1 MEDFALKYHKILCN
15 EFPSWLCGYVCLPVL
30 QRLKGIGLLCGTDWT
45 ALYRNRFF
53 YSRFDHS
60 VGTALV
66 AWNFSQDKKQTL
78 AALFH
83 DIATG
88 VFSHVND
95 FRKGDALK
103 QELSENE
110 TFNILAGDEKLA
122 GLLKKDRIELEEIA
136 DYHIYPLCDN
146 EIPRLS
152 ADRLEYMFPSN
163 MALAFLNNGHV
174 WTFEETEEIYK
185 NICVLKNE
193 SGKDELGFS
202 DLKLAELYTEG
213 FCDCSLILQH
223 NENKLALNM
232 LGKIVNLAI
241 EKKLI
246 TEKDCM
252 ALSEKK
258 VIEIFDEYAVLNDD
272 YLSSLI
278 KKWRTMTQI
287 ERFCQEPGQNYYSVN
302 LEVKKRYIDPLVK
315 QISGKVERVSEA
327 SFRAQKMIQSLLS
340 FKDSEYG
347 AVKLL

>member
-185 NICVLKNE
+185 NI
-193 SGKDELGFS
+193 
-202 DLKLAELYTEG
+202 
-213 FCDCSLILQH
+213 
-223 NENKLALNM
+223 
-232 LGKIVNLAI
+232 
-241 EKKLI
+241 
-246 TEKDCM
+246 
-252 ALSEKK
+252 
-258 VIEIFDEYAVLNDD
+258 
-272 YLSSLI
+272 
-278 KKWRTMTQI
+278 
-287 ERFCQEPGQNYYSVN
+287 
-302 LEVKKRYIDPLVK
+302 
-315 QISGKVERVSEA
+315 
-327 SFRAQKMIQSLLS
+327 
-340 FKDSEYG
+340 
-347 AVKLL
+347 